1 MAYKTTKGEGLVLRG
16 QRKRMLIGTSLS
28 GSKINT
34 VTLRRAQQGQ
44 GACRYF
50 DNDKA
55 TMNLLKVIIRL
66 VIGFLF
72 WMLIASWAVFVF
84 NTIYYLATGGPERV
98 VHWYMHISGGIQI
111 LSVSNG
117 TAVVRLTPWNL
128 RRFLVNQI
136 VLLAITVA
144 LYFLRRRPSRFGTSS
159 GLIT

>member
-1 MAYKTTKGEGLVLRG
+1 
-16 QRKRMLIGTSLS
+16 
-28 GSKINT
+28 
-34 VTLRRAQQGQ
+34 
-44 GACRYF
+44 
-50 DNDKA
+50 
-55 TMNLLKVIIRL
+55 MNLLKVIIRL

-136 VLLAITVA
+136 VLLAITAA
-144 LYFLRRRPSRFGTSS
+144 LYFLRRRLRDS
-159 GLIT
+159 GRAAD